1 MSERSERTIEHDAQ
15 AGPAT
20 AAPAPDPD
28 ALVALASDVAGQAVQ
43 LLLDGL
49 GRARV
54 SIETKSSA
62 TDMVSE
68 MDHAAEQLIVSALL
82 AARPGDGIVGEE
94 GSATA
99 GTSGLRWV
107 IDPLDGTTNYLY
119 DFPGWC
125 VSIAA
130 EDAHGV
136 VAGVVADAVHAET
149 FTATRGGGA
158 RRNGA
163 PIGCSPRTDLATAL
177 VGTGFGYAAE
187 RRRAQADV
195 LVGLLPRVRDVRRM
209 GAAAVDLCSVACG
222 RLDAFYERGLAW
234 WDLAAGGLVA
244 AEAGAVVTALDGG
257 PLRPGSV
264 LAAAPGL
271 ATPLRELLHSLGAQD
286 VP

>member
-1 MSERSERTIEHDAQ
+1 MSERGERIID
-15 AGPAT
+15 T
-20 AAPAPDPD
+20 ARCPAPDPD
-28 ALVALASDVAGQAVQ
+28 ALVALASDAARQAVG

-49 GRARV
+49 GRTRLTV
-54 SIETKSSA
+54 ETKSSA

-68 MDHAAEQLIVSALL
+68 MDRASEQLIVSALL
-82 AARPGDGIVGEE
+82 AERPDDGIVGEE

-130 EDAHGV
+130 EDADGV
-136 VAGVVADAVHAET
+136 LAGVVADAVHAEI

-158 RRNGA
+158 RRDGE
-163 PIGCSPRTDLATAL
+163 PIGCSTRSDLATAL

-187 RRRAQADV
+187 RRRAQAEV
-195 LVGLLPRVRDVRRM
+195 MVGLLPRVRDVRRM

-244 AEAGAVVTALDGG
+244 SEAGAVVTALDGG

-264 LAAAPGL
+264 LAAGPGL
-271 ATPLRELLHSLGAQD
+271 ATPLRELLCSLGAQD
-286 VP
+286 MP